1 MKEKEEVSL
10 SAPKTIAK
18 VSKRKSDEKDNCP
31 SQKVTVIP
39 GNVPPKKKSPLKSS
53 RGAGKGVMTSSSPII
68 KGAHCLLTYKDYAV
82 KEVESFIKLTDIAP
96 YDQLGTEDL
105 GALTLFDL
113 NRVCL
118 LPQVK
123 FVLFFLVHLTDDYIL
138 LGLNAC

>member
-10 SAPKTIAK
+10 SASKTVTK
-18 VSKRKSDEKDNCP
+18 VSKRKSDEKDDCP

-39 GNVPPKKKSPLKSS
+39 GDVPPKKKSPLKSS

-68 KGAHCLLTYKDYAV
+68 KGPRCLLTYKDYAV

>member
-10 SAPKTIAK
+10 SASKTVTK
-18 VSKRKSDEKDNCP
+18 VSKRKSDEKDDCP

-68 KGAHCLLTYKDYAV
+68 KGARCLLTYKDYAV